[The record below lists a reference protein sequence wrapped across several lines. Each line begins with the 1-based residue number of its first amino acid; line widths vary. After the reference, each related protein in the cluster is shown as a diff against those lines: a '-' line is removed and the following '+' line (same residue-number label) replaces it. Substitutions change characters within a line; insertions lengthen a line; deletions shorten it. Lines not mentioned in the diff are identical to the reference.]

1 MKNASRKLLK
11 PKNLR
16 KDNYI
21 TFSPSNDECS
31 YNNITKNKQNYILN
45 NNDNNSSSFDN
56 KIIKDEKQINKN
68 EKLDPRLQLAFK
80 YLNIEKILPI
90 FSNKNI
96 NFTDL
101 LLLSRNDLIDLGLSM
116 IDRNRILYFSSQ
128 FLKFGKNYTIDEIN
142 LFFQINQ
149 NLYNNNM
156 TKNNNNNNK
165 DNNNCIINS
174 ENLSNRNN
182 KNKKN
187 ENELFYYSNGFESN
201 NVNINND
208 NEKDSQQEID
218 YCNVFP
224 GDRLSQSRTNTSSK
238 NNINTSLNKKNY
250 FRKYQELTQEV
261 DKYMSKFNVYKQ
273 NWFDSRKKYDNIMS
287 SYLFRGKSIKT
298 NKNYKKI
305 KKKNNNY
312 SENKIRNK
320 NSINE
325 KESFDKL
332 KLLKERKDELK
343 KKLEKIEDKSNQKK
357 ILINYLDENS

>member
-11 PKNLR
+11 PKNLS

-21 TFSPSNDECS
+21 SFSPSNHEYS
-31 YNNITKNKQNYILN
+31 YNNNINNKQNYLLN
-45 NNDNNSSSFDN
+45 NNKIFDN
-56 KIIKDEKQINKN
+56 EIIRDKKQLNKN
-68 EKLDPRLQLAFK
+68 ENLDPRLRLTFK

-90 FSNKNI
+90 FYNKNI

-101 LLLSRNDLIDLGLSM
+101 LLLSRNDLIDLGLPM
-116 IDRNRILYFSSQ
+116 IDRNRILYFSHQ
-128 FLKFGKNYTIDEIN
+128 FLKFGKKYTIDEIN
-142 LFFQINQ
+142 SFFQIYK
-149 NLYNNNM
+149 NLYNNNI
-156 TKNNNNNNK
+156 TKNKSNDNQNK

-174 ENLSNRNN
+174 ENLSNKN

-201 NVNINND
+201 NININND

-238 NNINTSLNKKNY
+238 NNFNTSLNNKNY

-261 DKYMSKFNVYKQ
+261 DKYMSKFNEYKQ
-273 NWFDSRKKYDNIMS
+273 NWFDSRKKYDNIIN
-287 SYLFRGKSIKT
+287 SYLFRGKTPIKT
-298 NKNYKKI
+298 NKNYKRN
-305 KKKNNNY
+305 KKKNNY
-312 SENKIRNK
+312 SENKIRIK
-320 NSINE
+320 KEINE

-343 KKLEKIEDKSNQKK
+343 KQLEKIEDKNNQNK
-357 ILINYLDENS
+357 ILINYLDEN

>member
-21 TFSPSNDECS
+21 TFSPSNHDYS
-31 YNNITKNKQNYILN
+31 YNNNINNKQNNLLN
-45 NNDNNSSSFDN
+45 NNNVYDNQ
-56 KIIKDEKQINKN
+56 IIKDKKQFNKIVD
-68 EKLDPRLQLAFK
+68 LDPRLRLTFK

-90 FSNKNI
+90 FLNNNI

-101 LLLSRNDLIDLGLSM
+101 LLLSRSDLIDLGLSM
-116 IDRNRILYFSSQ
+116 IDRNRILYFNHK
-128 FLKFGKNYTIDEIN
+128 FIKFGKNYSIDEIN
-142 LFFQINQ
+142 LFFQINK
-149 NLYNNNM
+149 NLYNNTM
-156 TKNNNNNNK
+156 IKNNNKINNNSNK
-165 DNNNCIINS
+165 DNNSCNTNL

-187 ENELFYYSNGFESN
+187 EKNENELYYYSNGFESN
-201 NVNINND
+201 NININND
-208 NEKDSQQEID
+208 NDKDSQQEID

-238 NNINTSLNKKNY
+238 NNVNISLNNKNY

-298 NKNYKKI
+298 IQNYKKNKKNKNY
-305 KKKNNNY
+305 
-312 SENKIRNK
+312 
-320 NSINE
+320 
-325 KESFDKL
+325 
-332 KLLKERKDELK
+332 
-343 KKLEKIEDKSNQKK
+343 
-357 ILINYLDENS
+357 